1 MEIYFLCML
10 KTNNGFIAIDSQIAN
25 KLGLNIKKYRSILK
39 KFNAVK
45 RSDGDYY
52 FKTQK
57 DAENAK
63 EYLDDNYMIVAK
75 LIE

>member
-10 KTNNGFIAIDSQIAN
+10 KTNGGFIVVDSQIAN
-25 KLGLNIKKYRSILK
+25 KFGLTIKQYRSILK
-39 KFNAVK
+39 KFNAFK
-45 RSDGDYY
+45 GKDGDYY